1 MKKTRTATATA
12 TKTKRVAPVVGAAT
26 PPTPK
31 AKAKPRKMTR
41 VERSAATRDALF
53 DAAAKIVGEV
63 GYPDAQI
70 AAITAK
76 ARVAHGTYYNYF
88 ESRQDLF
95 DQLLPNLGKS
105 MLENVQAN
113 SSSAETDLEREVK
126 SFRAFFDFLVQRPE
140 FYRILFEA
148 RVFCA
153 EAYEEHTRNVSE
165 GYTRVLSRALKRGEI
180 KGVAANELEA
190 VAFMLMGA
198 REYIALRYARENGRT
213 KELPGW
219 VIDLYERLVG
229 RALYGAPIEPTR
241 RKGK

>member
-1 MKKTRTATATA
+1 MKNTRSAST
-12 TKTKRVAPVVGAAT
+12 TKEQPASARTKAPLSASPG
-26 PPTPK
+26 
-31 AKAKPRKMTR
+31 AKPRPKKLTR

-53 DAAAKIVGEV
+53 DATAKIVGEV
-63 GYPDAQI
+63 GYPDTQV

-76 ARVAHGTYYNYF
+76 AQVAHGTYYNYF

-105 MLENVQAN
+105 MLERVQAN
-113 SSSAETDLEREVK
+113 SSSAQTDLEREVK
-126 SFRAFFDFLVQRPE
+126 SFRAFFDFLVERPE

-153 EAYEEHTRNVSE
+153 QAYEEHTRNVSE
-165 GYTRVLSRALKRGEI
+165 GYTRVLTRAHKRGEI
-180 KGVAANELEA
+180 KGVAADELEA

-198 REYIALRYARENGRT
+198 REYIAMRYARENGRT

-219 VIDLYERLVG
+219 VVDLYEKLVG
-229 RALYGAPIEPTR
+229 RALYGATIETTR